1 MVLRMKKLFSVILIL
16 IISIFIDS
24 QIVNSLEEN
33 ETIKE
38 KNNIEKTIS
47 DEIKDDSLNS
57 SSIKDDIFG
66 DEQTFP
72 FVAGL
77 GKNAA
82 HW

>member
-1 MVLRMKKLFSVILIL
+1 MKKLFSVILIL

-82 HW
+82 H

>member
-1 MVLRMKKLFSVILIL
+1 MKKFISLFLVL
-16 IISIFIDS
+16 IISLFTHS
-24 QIVNSLEEN
+24 QIANSLEEN
-33 ETIKE
+33 VTRNESMKIE
-38 KNNIEKTIS
+38 GKNDNKVN
-47 DEIKDDSLNS
+47 DDSSKSNL
-57 SSIKDDIFG
+57 IKDDIFG

>member
-1 MVLRMKKLFSVILIL
+1 MKRFFSVFLVL

-24 QIVNSLEEN
+24 QIVNSLDEN
-33 ETIKE
+33 AAIKE
-38 KNNIEKTIS
+38 NNKIEKTTS
-47 DEIKDDSLNS
+47 NNSKDDSLNS
-57 SSIKDDIFG
+57 NPNKDDIFG

-82 HW
+82 H

>member
-1 MVLRMKKLFSVILIL
+1 VVLRMKKLFSVILIL

>member
-1 MVLRMKKLFSVILIL
+1 MKKLFTITLVF

-24 QIVNSLEEN
+24 QIALSLEESAINN
-33 ETIKE
+33 EKIIKE
-38 KNNIEKTIS
+38 DIRIKKN
-47 DEIKDDSLNS
+47 KDDSLKSDSNS
-57 SSIKDDIFG
+57 GDIFG

-82 HW
+82 H